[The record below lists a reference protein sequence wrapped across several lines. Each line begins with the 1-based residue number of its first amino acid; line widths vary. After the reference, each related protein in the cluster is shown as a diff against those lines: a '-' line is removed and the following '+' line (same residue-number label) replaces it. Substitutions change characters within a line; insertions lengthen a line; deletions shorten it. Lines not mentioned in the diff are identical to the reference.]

1 MALERAGK
9 IIKRMSGPKWAE
21 VERLYHAA
29 LALETGRRTAFLTE
43 ACGGDQELLGEIES
57 LMKYEEKGREF
68 FEPPTE
74 KADGEHARLLRAV
87 RKLQPSETEGR
98 FIGRSL
104 GVYDVNELI
113 ACGGMGEVYR
123 AVDRRLD
130 RTVVI
135 KTLRAHLSD
144 DPERRERFQ
153 REAKIIS
160 ELNHPHICMLYDIG
174 RQDNVDYLVLEY
186 IEGEML
192 QSRLSQ
198 RRLSVSDA
206 LEFAIQIADALRAA
220 HRRGIIHR
228 DLKPANIML
237 TSTGVKLLD
246 FGVAVRST
254 PLKIGMEAT
263 ELTDGGRL
271 TVEGTILGTPQ
282 YISPEQLEGKLADA
296 RTDIFA
302 FGAVVYEM
310 FTGKPAFI
318 AESAAGLISAIL
330 KDDPPPMNEGSA
342 TVPTSLVRS
351 ILRCLAKNPD
361 DRWQTADDLLF
372 QLRSLTSSQN
382 GIEVSLTERWRMN
395 RSRERWLW
403 ALVAL
408 AMIVTGVFLARTSQ
422 IQIFASPKTPPIRF
436 ALAPPQGSAFY
447 SGFDISF
454 ALSPDGR
461 NLAFVT
467 QKEDG
472 TKQLWLRSLY
482 SGSERPFAGSEGAST
497 PFWSPDGEWVGF
509 FSGNSLKKV
518 RISSGLV
525 QTVANAVRTFGGA
538 TWSTSDVILFPVGP
552 RGLSRVS
559 AKGGPVTQ
567 TASGEGGHFWPQF
580 LSDGDHFIYVRPAL
594 GICLGSLNSDPHRV
608 LMRFP
613 VRISAVAYVPGYIL
627 FVQDSVLFA
636 RPFDEKML
644 EFTGEAIKILERV
657 PVTPT
662 GRAPFTVSMTGVLA
676 YREYPMSPPAELR
689 WVAGSGHDRRTAVA
703 AAQYLGFTLSRDSQR
718 VIFSRVDLTGSVDL
732 WDRNLISN
740 TERQLTFDGS
750 AFTPQWSPDDTR
762 VAFTGTAEVPPPKLF
777 VKELVN
783 DSIVRRASSSIDK
796 PNWASSWSNDHV
808 IVSVRIDP
816 ITGRDLWM
824 QNLQD
829 GSESPLPINTAHQEY
844 EAKISPDGRWIAYV
858 TDGFGRDEV
867 WVASFPSGEVRRRVS
882 DGSGT
887 SPQWNHNGKELFY
900 ISDES
905 NLVSIPFSSGESK
918 FRIGVPRTVA
928 LLKDIV
934 EHDTLRWPT
943 LDRYAV
949 DSSRERFLVATRASQ
964 TNAPPIN
971 IVVNWPALMQR

>member
-1 MALERAGK
+1 
-9 IIKRMSGPKWAE
+9 MSGPKWAE

-29 LALETGRRTAFLTE
+29 LALETGRRSAFLTE
-43 ACGGDQELLGEIES
+43 ACGGDQELLGEVES
-57 LMKYEEKGREF
+57 LIKYEEKGREF
-68 FEPPTE
+68 IEPPTE
-74 KADGEHARLLRAV
+74 TADGERARLLRAV

-123 AVDRRLD
+123 AVDRRLN

-135 KTLRAHLSD
+135 KTLPAHLSD
-144 DPERRERFQ
+144 DPDRQERFK

-160 ELNHPHICMLYDIG
+160 ELNHPHICMLYDVG

-186 IEGEML
+186 IEGETL
-192 QSRLSQ
+192 QSRLNQ
-198 RRLSVSDA
+198 RWLSVADA

-254 PLKIGMEAT
+254 PLRIGMEAT
-263 ELTDGGRL
+263 ELNNAGRL

-282 YISPEQLEGKLADA
+282 YISPEQLEGKPADA

-302 FGAVVYEM
+302 FGAVTYEM

-330 KDDPPPMNEGSA
+330 KDEPPPMNEGSSA
-342 TVPTSLVRS
+342 IPTSLVRS

-372 QLRSLTSSQN
+372 QLRSLASSQN
-382 GIEVSLTERWRMN
+382 DAEVSLTERWRMT

-403 ALVAL
+403 ALLLLTIIISA
-408 AMIVTGVFLARTSQ
+408 VFLARTSH
-422 IQIFASPKTPPIRF
+422 IPISAPAKTPPIRF

-461 NLAFVT
+461 NLAFIA

-518 RISSGLV
+518 RTSSGLV
-525 QTVANAVRTFGGA
+525 QTVANAVQSFGGA

-559 AKGGPVTQ
+559 GKGGPVTQ
-567 TASGEGGHFWPQF
+567 AASGEGGHFWPHF
-580 LSDGDHFIYVRPAL
+580 LRDGDHFIYVNPAPAT
-594 GICLGSLNSDPHRV
+594 ICLGSLNSDLHRV

-627 FVQDSVLFA
+627 FVQDAILFA
-636 RPFDEKML
+636 RPFDERTL
-644 EFTGEAIKILERV
+644 EFTGEQMKILDRI

-662 GRAPFTVSMTGVLA
+662 GRAPFTLSMTGVLA
-676 YREYPMSPPAELR
+676 YREYPISPPAELR
-689 WVAGSGHDRRTAVA
+689 WVAWNGRDRRTAVA
-703 AAQYLGFTLSRDSQR
+703 PAQYLGFTLSPDSRR
-718 VIFSRVDLTGSVDL
+718 VIFSRIDSTGSADL
-732 WDRNLISN
+732 WERNLFSS

-750 AFTPQWSPDDTR
+750 AFTPQWSPDGRR

-783 DSIVRRASSSIDK
+783 DSIVRRASSSTDK

-808 IVSVRIDP
+808 LVSVRIDP
-816 ITGRDLWM
+816 TTGRDLWM

-829 GSESPLPINTAHQEY
+829 GSESPLPINTVHQEY

-858 TDGFGRDEV
+858 TNGFARDEV

-887 SPQWNHNGKELFY
+887 SPQWNRNGKEIFY
-900 ISDES
+900 VSDES
-905 NLVSIPFSSGESK
+905 NLVAVPFSSGERN
-918 FRIGVPRTVA
+918 FRTGVLRTVV
-928 LLKDIV
+928 LLKDMV
-934 EHDTLRWPT
+934 EHDTLRMPT

-971 IVVNWPALMQR
+971 VVVNWPSLMQR